1 MNCHLYQNN
10 PLFILL
16 ILACRLLLFC
26 VPLVFATP
34 PTPTPPTPALVLF
47 ITAVIITVIPLI
59 TAIIICNYSQWAPE
73 IFLGDLFVQLMELAL
88 AFMLIYQQELKPI
101 LIFSSL
107 NFLSLLIISIALVV
121 SSCLP
126 LWSSA

>member
-16 ILACRLLLFC
+16 ILLILVCRLLLFC

-34 PTPTPPTPALVLF
+34 PTLPPTPTLVLF
-47 ITAVIITVIPLI
+47 ITAVIITVILLI
-59 TAIIICNYSQWAPE
+59 TAIIICNYSQLAHE
-73 IFLGDLFVQLMELAL
+73 ISLGDLFVQLMELAL

-126 LWSSA
+126 L